1 MYCDYNSFRRLT
13 GTNVSKHIS
22 SYLIYTESSDIPV
35 SYNELSIKA
44 KNNINDKPLV
54 VECLH
59 STTEKRLQHTFKINF
74 DSPIKSN
81 EKFDISYSII
91 IPNELS
97 VYDKTKEIQSI
108 SLVRIKH
115 PIKELK
121 FNICLNFE
129 PRAVKTY
136 SKKLNNSITEIYGA
150 QLKKYIPDTNLQEY
164 YNIEWGDFT
173 PYIIELNVEK
183 PMDDQYIIQFIK

>member
-1 MYCDYNSFRRLT
+1 M
-13 GTNVSKHIS
+13 
-22 SYLIYTESSDIPV
+22 
-35 SYNELSIKA
+35 
-44 KNNINDKPLV
+44 V

-74 DSPIKSN
+74 DNPIKPN
-81 EKFDISYSII
+81 GKFDVSYSII

-108 SLVRIKH
+108 SLVRIKQ
-115 PIKELK
+115 PIEKLN

-164 YNIEWGDFT
+164 YNIEWDNFT
-173 PYIIELNVEK
+173 PYIIELNVEN
-183 PMDDQYIIQFIK
+183 PTDDQYIIQFIK